1 MLYSCGFLSAKL
13 FPFLSLT
20 TASAFCLSH
29 TFSAFVIAHLNK
41 DAKNKVTL
49 TVYALRRQVYK
60 EKLIKQTED
69 VI

>member
-1 MLYSCGFLSAKL
+1 MRKTPHYMLYSCGFLSAKL
-13 FPFLSLT
+13 FPFLSLA

-49 TVYALRRQVYK
+49 TVYALRGQV
-60 EKLIKQTED
+60 
-69 VI
+69 